1 MSASSA
7 KSIQQRV
14 KKISQGNKRRLHRNL
29 ADLQFLLRIGF
40 MARLKVTAYLQFL
53 GRLLPRIVLRP
64 EFDKYLDF
72 LVEVG
77 IEQEEQQYTSEKRR
91 PVTLVFVIYLT

>member
-1 MSASSA
+1 M
-7 KSIQQRV
+7 
-14 KKISQGNKRRLHRNL
+14 KKITQRKDRRLHRNL

-72 LVEVG
+72 LLEVG
-77 IEQEEQQYTSEKRR
+77 IEQEEQQYTSEKRS
-91 PVTLVFVIYLT
+91 PVTLVFVIYLDEN

>member
-1 MSASSA
+1 
-7 KSIQQRV
+7 
-14 KKISQGNKRRLHRNL
+14 
-29 ADLQFLLRIGF
+29 

-77 IEQEEQQYTSEKRR
+77 IEQEEQQYTSEAQ
-91 PVTLVFVIYLT
+91 

>member
-14 KKISQGNKRRLHRNL
+14 KKISQRNDRRLHRNL

-72 LVEVG
+72 LEEIG
-77 IEQEEQQYTSEKRR
+77 IEQEEQQYTSKAQ
-91 PVTLVFVIYLT
+91 

>member
-1 MSASSA
+1 M
-7 KSIQQRV
+7 KN
-14 KKISQGNKRRLHRNL
+14 ISKRKDRRLHRNL
-29 ADLQFLLRIGF
+29 VDLQFLLRIGF

-64 EFDKYLDF
+64 EFDKYLDL

-77 IEQEEQQYTSEKRR
+77 IEQDPRR
-91 PVTLVFVIYLT
+91 NSNIQAEPSDASFDEN